1 MLYAPALP
9 LVLIVPVTLVL
20 YRRTLREAVVAAAG
34 LLLPF
39 FICSVVW
46 WGLGDSFGLMGHE
59 LLAGTTLGEDT
70 ALPALFGEKGVWS
83 KVYIGLFA
91 ALTLCSAII
100 ILRTLPSLRTR
111 AKKIHIHFLWLL
123 LLCLISLLLPGSTI
137 ASLGVLAVP
146 CCVTVSAFFIRYRG
160 WLPLAIYTVLT
171 ALMLYINLFP
181 GV

>member
-1 MLYAPALP
+1 MFRS
-9 LVLIVPVTLVL
+9 LV
-20 YRRTLREAVVAAAG
+20 
-34 LLLPF
+34 
-39 FICSVVW
+39 
-46 WGLGDSFGLMGHE
+46 GLGDSFGLMGHE

-70 ALPALFGEKGVWS
+70 ALPAFFGEKGVWS

-100 ILRTLPSLRTR
+100 ILRTLSSLRTR

-123 LLCLISLLLPGSTI
+123 LLCLISLLLPGNTI

>member
-1 MLYAPALP
+1 MTNGIKIILA
-9 LVLIVPVTLVL
+9 
-20 YRRTLREAVVAAAG
+20 
-34 LLLPF
+34 
-39 FICSVVW
+39 
-46 WGLGDSFGLMGHE
+46 
-59 LLAGTTLGEDT
+59 LAG
-70 ALPALFGEKGVWS
+70 A
-83 KVYIGLFA
+83 
-91 ALTLCSAII
+91 
-100 ILRTLPSLRTR
+100 
-111 AKKIHIHFLWLL
+111 LL